1 MMTALIAT
9 ADPATSRQLRAC
21 LEQTGLVSSVREWT
35 VAPDK
40 FPDPAEILPEVVLL
54 DLGRDPDMYF
64 ALAKYF
70 RGVQPGIRIIACSAT
85 AQPDPQTLL
94 EAMRCGVQEFL
105 AKPVQLAGLQE
116 VLERFVTEAGAPEKR
131 QLEKLI
137 VVMGSKGGV
146 GASTVA
152 VNLGV
157 QIAQRTKKRVLLL
170 DFARPLGNLHL
181 MLDLHPRFGVRDAV
195 ENLHRLDTHFFSG
208 LLVSHKSG
216 VDLLPGVLQPEEWER
231 VSIPSLERVVNVAQ
245 NAFDWVVMDFGSQ
258 FSTEWSPILKLA
270 LKILI
275 VAETNVP
282 ALWALERRV
291 LALLGG
297 GLEPDRVRVVINRW
311 RRTDEE
317 ALKAVEKNIKQ
328 PIFACIPNDFRVV
341 SEAINVGTPLM
352 ANHNNPLTARF
363 AQLAGQLVGAAP
375 AAHRE
380 PRTGGGLAN
389 LFSFS
394 PKR

>member
-1 MMTALIAT
+1 MLTALIAT
-9 ADPATSRQLRAC
+9 ADPASSRQLRAC

-40 FPDPAEILPEVVLL
+40 FPDPSEILPEVVLL
-54 DLGRDPDMYF
+54 DLGRDPEHYF

-70 RGVQPGIRIIACSAT
+70 RGVQPSIRVIACSPL
-85 AQPDPQTLL
+85 AQPDSQTLL

-105 AKPVQLAGLQE
+105 PKPVQLAGLQE
-116 VLERFVTEAGAPEKR
+116 VLERFLTETGGPDKK
-131 QLEKLI
+131 QLEKLL

-152 VNLGV
+152 VNLAV
-157 QIAQRTKKRVLLL
+157 QVALATKKRVLLL

-181 MLDLHPRFGVRDAV
+181 MLDLHPRFGVRDAI

-208 LLVSHKSG
+208 LLIGHKSG
-216 VDLLPGVLQPEEWER
+216 VELLPGAMQPEEWER
-231 VSIPSLERVVNVAQ
+231 INIPSLERVVNVAQ
-245 NAFDWVVMDFGSQ
+245 NSFDWVVMDYGSQ
-258 FSTEWSPILKLA
+258 FSTEWIPILKLA
-270 LKILI
+270 FRILL

-291 LALLGG
+291 LALLGS
-297 GLEPDRVRVVINRW
+297 GLEPERVRAVINRW
-311 RRTDEE
+311 RRTDQE

-328 PIFACIPNDFRVV
+328 PIFACIPNDFRLV
-341 SEAINVGTPLM
+341 SEAINMGVPLM

-363 AQLAGQLVGAAP
+363 AQLAGQLAGVAAP
-375 AAHRE
+375 GARE
-380 PRTGGGLAN
+380 ARSGGLAN
-389 LFSFS
+389 LFSIS

>member
-1 MMTALIAT
+1 VLTVLIAT
-9 ADPATSRQLRAC
+9 ADPASSRQLRAC
-21 LEQTGLVSSVREWT
+21 LEQTGLVSSVREWA

-40 FPDPAEILPEVVLL
+40 FPDPSEILPEVVLL
-54 DLGRDPDMYF
+54 DLGRDTEPYF

-70 RGVQPGIRIIACSAT
+70 RGVQPGIRVIACSPL
-85 AQPDPQTLL
+85 AQPDSQTLL

-105 AKPVQLAGLQE
+105 PKPVQLAGLQE
-116 VLERFVTEAGAPEKR
+116 VLERFLTETGGPDKKH
-131 QLEKLI
+131 LEKLL

-146 GASTVA
+146 GASTIA

-157 QIAQRTKKRVLLL
+157 QLAQSTKKRVLLL

-181 MLDLHPRFGVRDAV
+181 MLDLHPRFGVRDAI

-208 LLVSHKSG
+208 LLIGHKTG
-216 VDLLPGVLQPEEWER
+216 VELLPGAMQPEEWER
-231 VSIPSLERVVNVAQ
+231 INIPSLERVVNVAQ
-245 NAFDWVVMDFGSQ
+245 NSFDWVVMDFGSQ
-258 FSTEWSPILKLA
+258 FSTEWIPILKLA
-270 LKILI
+270 FRVLL

-291 LALLGG
+291 LALLGS
-297 GLEPDRVRVVINRW
+297 GLEPERVRAVINRW
-311 RRTDEE
+311 RRTDQE

-328 PIFACIPNDFRVV
+328 PIFACIPNDFRLV
-341 SEAINVGTPLM
+341 SEAINVGAPLT

-363 AQLAGQLVGAAP
+363 VQLAGQLAGVAPGA
-375 AAHRE
+375 RE
-380 PRTGGGLAN
+380 TRSGGFAN
-389 LFSFS
+389 LFSIS